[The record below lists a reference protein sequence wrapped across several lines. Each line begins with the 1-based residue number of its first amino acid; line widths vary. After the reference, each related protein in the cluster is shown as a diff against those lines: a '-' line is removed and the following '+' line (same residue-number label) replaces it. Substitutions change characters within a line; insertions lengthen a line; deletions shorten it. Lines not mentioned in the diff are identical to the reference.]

1 MQEVEEEEQSSTE
14 EDMFFYSPEL
24 ADLPDFEM
32 LPDVLDLPNVAQD
45 LTFSAAAGSLAAG
58 GAIAPSSNT
67 KHRKKSRPSAAPV
80 QDQTTLA
87 SVGDKDSMAIT
98 TKLGSCHLPNFW
110 FV

>member
-1 MQEVEEEEQSSTE
+1 
-14 EDMFFYSPEL
+14 MFFYSPEL

-58 GAIAPSSNT
+58 GAGIAPSSNT

-87 SVGDKDSMAIT
+87 SVADKDVMAIT
-98 TKLGSCHLPNFW
+98 TKPGSCLLPNFW
-110 FV
+110 SAEY